1 MLQIRHLTIT
11 HRRDLRTLLDKLDF
25 VLNDGEKA
33 VIIGEEG
40 NGKST
45 LLKLIAD
52 PALVEDY
59 VEYEGEIQRNGMK
72 LGYLPQE
79 LPADARGRSVYAF
92 MSESPAFGE
101 ANPRELK
108 ALAEEFS
115 LDEEMFFDDRA
126 MDTLSGGE
134 KVKLQLARLM
144 LESPD
149 AFLLDEPS
157 NDLDLDTLEWLEGFI
172 AGCRQAVLF
181 ISHDET
187 LIERTAGTVLHLELL
202 RKKTLP
208 RWTAARVPYR
218 EYVEK
223 RLSALAN
230 QERIS
235 RKEHEEFAR
244 KMERFRQIRDKV
256 EHSQNTITRADPHGG
271 KMLKKKMHTVK
282 AQEKRFEQEKENLT
296 PLPDVE
302 EAIFLA
308 FPEGVTLPRSKTVLD
323 LSLDRLAV
331 EGRVLARN
339 LSLRINGGEKVC
351 ITGKNGA
358 GKTTLLREIYARLA
372 GRSDL
377 RAAYMPQN
385 YAELLPMERTP
396 AEFLAP
402 GGSKEELTRARNY
415 LGSVRY
421 TPDEMNHPIA
431 ALSGGQ
437 KAKLYFLK
445 MVLEGYAVLV
455 LDEPTRNFS
464 PLSGP
469 VIRNIL
475 RKYGGT
481 IISVSHDRKY
491 MEEVCGRIVLL
502 SEGGLSE

>member
-1 MLQIRHLTIT
+1 MLQIKNLTIT
-11 HRRDLRTLLDKLDF
+11 HRKDLRTLLDGFDF

-52 PALVEDY
+52 PDLVEEY
-59 VEYEGEIQRNGMK
+59 VEYSGEIRRNGMK

-79 LPADARGRSVYAF
+79 LSRQEREMSVYAF
-92 MSESPAFGE
+92 MQESAVFWE
-101 ANPRELK
+101 ANARELSE
-108 ALAEEFS
+108 LAGDFS
-115 LDEEMFFDDRA
+115 LDEEIFYDDRP

-134 KVKLQLARLM
+134 KVKLQLARMM

-157 NDLDLDTLEWLEGFI
+157 NDLDLDTLEWLESFI

-187 LIERTAGTVLHLELL
+187 LIERTAETVIHLELL
-202 RKKTLP
+202 RKKSTP

-223 RLSALAN
+223 RLSALSN

-256 EHSQNTITRADPHGG
+256 EHSQRSISRADPHGG
-271 KMLKKKMHTVK
+271 RMLKKKMHTVK

-302 EAIFLA
+302 EAIFLE
-308 FPEGVTLPRSKTVLD
+308 FPAGISLPRSKTVLD
-323 LSLDRLAV
+323 FSPDVLSV
-331 EGRVLARN
+331 GEKVLSRN
-339 LSLRINGGEKVC
+339 ISLRVNGGEKVC
-351 ITGKNGA
+351 IVGKNGA
-358 GKTTLLREIYARLA
+358 GKTTLLRQIAAQLAAR
-372 GRSDL
+372 RDL
-377 RAAYMPQN
+377 KVAYMPQN
-385 YAELLPMERTP
+385 YDELLPLDRTP
-396 AEFLAP
+396 VDFLAP
-402 GGSKEELTRARNY
+402 DGSKEEITRARNY

-421 TPDEMNHPIA
+421 TPEEMSHPIR

-437 KAKLYFLK
+437 KAKLCFLR
-445 MVLEGYAVLV
+445 MVLEENDVLI

-469 VIRNIL
+469 VIRDIL
-475 RKYGGT
+475 RRYGGT

-491 MEEVCGRIVLL
+491 MEEICGRILL
-502 SEGGLSE
+502 LTAEGLSE